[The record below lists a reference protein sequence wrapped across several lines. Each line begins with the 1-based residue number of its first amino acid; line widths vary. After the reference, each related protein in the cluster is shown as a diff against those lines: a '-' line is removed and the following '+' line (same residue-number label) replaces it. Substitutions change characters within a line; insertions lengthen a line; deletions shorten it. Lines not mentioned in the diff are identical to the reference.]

1 MHREQTPSAG
11 PYEKRR
17 KESTLRAVH
26 PKATNEDP
34 RPASSAAET
43 DRLIALRQA
52 LDAFAHERD
61 WRQFHSPRNLAACLS
76 VEASE
81 LLELYLWT
89 RDGDGPHPPGAG
101 PPDPR
106 RVREEIGDVL
116 LSLLNFCI
124 VAGVDPLSAA
134 EEKLAALS
142 LKYPVALTRG
152 SAVKS
157 PGLTA
162 KPPTHAPEP
171 EEPA

>member
-1 MHREQTPSAG
+1 
-11 PYEKRR
+11 
-17 KESTLRAVH
+17 VH
-26 PKATNEDP
+26 PKATPEDP
-34 RPASSAAET
+34 RPATPVVET
-43 DRLIALRQA
+43 DRLTALRQA
-52 LDAFAHERD
+52 LDTFARERD

-76 VEASE
+76 VEAGE

-101 PPDPR
+101 PPEPG
-106 RVREEIGDVL
+106 RVREEVGDVL

-124 VAGVDPLSAA
+124 MAGVDPLAAA

-142 LKYPVALTRG
+142 LKYPVALARG

-162 KPPTHAPEP
+162 TPPVDIPDP